1 MDLEKMKMAVV
12 NMSRLNLDYM
22 VQSEVT
28 LPDGRT
34 RYIAISKFDGAMY
47 DIVTLQSHDEARILR
62 EPRLHALTFFAQG
75 VWMDS

>member
-34 RYIAISKFDGAMY
+34 RYIAINKFDGAMY
-47 DIVTLQSHDEARILR
+47 DIVTSQSHDEARILR
-62 EPRLHALTFFAQG
+62 EPRRFLPLCIVVNTHFK
-75 VWMDS
+75 